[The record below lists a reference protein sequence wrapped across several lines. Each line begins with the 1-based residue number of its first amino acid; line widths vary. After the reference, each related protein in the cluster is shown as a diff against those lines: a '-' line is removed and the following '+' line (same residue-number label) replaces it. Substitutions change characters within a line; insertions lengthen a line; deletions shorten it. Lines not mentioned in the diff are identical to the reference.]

1 MTMQRLLG
9 VLLIGAMLALTPAA
23 HASPPDQ
30 SWIAGLYDNADYDD
44 VVLAVAA
51 SIASLDL
58 RPLPDPQ
65 CVAFVIGFAL
75 PIGES
80 LHATPPLSPNQTRG
94 PPTS

>member
-1 MTMQRLLG
+1 MTMQRLIVALLAG
-9 VLLIGAMLALTPAA
+9 VMLALTPAA

-44 VVLAVAA
+44 AIFAVVA

-58 RPLPDPQ
+58 QPLPDPQ
-65 CVAFVIGFAL
+65 CVDFVIGFAM

-80 LHATPPLSPNQTRG
+80 LHATPPLSPNHTRG